1 MPREGLFDWGKVPQ
15 NHMYKKLTVLVA
27 AAAVLTISVI
37 HAATTKAD
45 IVKVQSSNPIADAV
59 AGLPQEAYSII
70 PMRITAY
77 SSSPDETDNT
87 PFITANGTIVHDGI
101 VASNMLPFG
110 TKIKIPSLFGDK
122 VFTIE
127 DRMSPKYYRTI
138 DIWMPSKDAAV
149 VFGLAYAKI
158 VVLGTSTYAQ
168 NPVGAKIISANLR

>member
-1 MPREGLFDWGKVPQ
+1 MPREGFFDWQ
-15 NHMYKKLTVLVA
+15 NHMNKKLTVLVSV
-27 AAAVLTISVI
+27 AAVLISSLVP
-37 HAATTKAD
+37 AATTKAD
-45 IVKVQSSNPIADAV
+45 IIKVQSSNPIADAV
-59 AGLPQEAYSII
+59 SGLSQGAYSII

-77 SSSPDETDNT
+77 SSSPDETDDT
-87 PFITANGTIVHDGI
+87 PFITANGTIVHDGV

-110 TKIKIPSLFGDK
+110 TKIKIPALFGDK

-138 DIWMPSKDAAV
+138 DIWMPSKDEAV

-168 NPVGAKIISANLR
+168 SPVDAKNISANLR